1 MRPRQ
6 SRAGISSLRLLWAT
20 ALLLGATAL
29 IPAAASAALEH
40 PFLGSLGEANEPS
53 FTEAQGLAVDQATG
67 DLLVIDAGKREPGEG
82 TISRFKPN
90 GEPAP
95 FSALATNVIDGA
107 GGADKT
113 PQEGLQFRFSEEEQ
127 VAIDDSGGPTDGDIY
142 VTQVGA
148 GVVDIFAPDGSFLGQ
163 LTASGEGPL
172 GEPCGVAVDPV
183 GDVYVADFSGHIH
196 KFANPPVNG
205 ASTELAFPQ
214 ACALAAGAGAT
225 DGFIFPVRFFEGTFG
240 PVAKLDATSGTE
252 AYKVDPGPTTTET
265 VDPASGHLFTAS
277 GSEVKEFDASGTIG
291 ATLLSTI
298 APGGENVTG
307 VAVDA
312 TSGKVYLARKGNP
325 HIEVWGPAALLPKA
339 STAAATLAGTT
350 VTLHGT
356 ISADG
361 GPPASCA
368 FEYVETHANGFKG
381 ATTVPCTPAGP
392 FTGAGT
398 ESVSAEIGPLP
409 EAGYRFRLVAS
420 NANGAK
426 AGDTLFFTTFEVLP
440 GLPDGRAY
448 EMVSPPR
455 KGGEV
460 VPPEPSGKLG
470 SSCEDCLPGGNSP
483 VGPMQSSPDGESVL
497 YLGQPFFDGLAAEP
511 NDYLA
516 TRGGGEWGTA
526 GLSSASTTGHYMA
539 FSADLARGVL
549 AQDLPPLSPQAPTRG
564 GKSFQN
570 LYLQQGGNRQPLITT
585 EPPNRN
591 PREPGEFKIR
601 FATAN
606 AGTSSEPAFEHLLF
620 EANDALTAV
629 VPGVAPAAPDV
640 EAGEKNCTEPGMSCN
655 LYEWVGGQLRLV
667 NVLPGNTAAAASSVI
682 GAGRLLNSRQSPDVD
697 HAISNDGSRIFWSSE
712 ESGELYVRVD
722 GKATLKVPGPGTCKE
737 SEAVQE
743 RACFLTATPDGSKV
757 LLSNGQVYE
766 LNEAGS
772 AYLPTVDLTLD
783 EGEVH
788 QGGFRGI
795 LGAAED
801 LSRVYFV
808 DTAALT
814 GAGVKNANGED
825 AEEGKPNLYAW
836 HGGELGFIGVLLPG
850 DGLFNAERFGAWT
863 ASPSDRTAQV
873 SPDGRYLAFMSAAPL
888 TGYDN
893 SRRGGGICSEAGEAC
908 REVFEYS
915 ADTESLSCA
924 SCNPSG
930 QRPLGGSNLSVI
942 HPEGPPFGL
951 LHNLSP
957 AGDGRLFFE
966 SRDALTPR
974 DVNGEVQDV
983 YEWEPQGVGSCKHA
997 GGCVYLISSGQS
1009 PNDSQFLDSSAGG
1022 RDAFFITRERLLPRD
1037 KDEQYDLYD
1046 ARVGGGF
1053 AEPNT
1058 VPCPSGEACLGPAS
1072 GPGAQQSPASAT
1084 FTGPGNQKPHKQ
1096 KKHHKKKQHKKKQ
1109 RKHQRAA
1116 KHNRGGRR

>member
-53 FTEAQGLAVDQATG
+53 FTEAQGLAVDQSTG
-67 DLLVIDAGKREPGEG
+67 DLLVIDAGHREPGEG

-90 GEPAP
+90 GEPDP

-113 PQEGLQFRFSEEEQ
+113 PQEGLQFKFPESVQ
-127 VAIDDSGGPTDGDIY
+127 MAVDNSGSATDGDIY
-142 VTQVGA
+142 VTQRDA
-148 GVVDIFAPDGSFLGQ
+148 AVVDIFAADGSFLGQ

-172 GEPCGVAVDPV
+172 GSTFGVTVDSA
-183 GDVYVADFSGHIH
+183 GNVYVSDATGHIH

-205 ASTELAFPQ
+205 ASTDFPFSEPR
-214 ACALAAGAGAT
+214 ALAAGAGAT
-225 DGFIFPVRFFEGTFG
+225 AGFVFAEELSSAKI
-240 PVAKLDATSGTE
+240 AKLNGLTGE
-252 AYKVDPGPTTTET
+252 KVFEVSPGPSRTSQFGGLS
-265 VDPASGHLFTAS
+265 VNPASGHLYAATFN
-277 GSEVKEFDASGTIG
+277 EVKEFDASGATG

-312 TSGKVYLARKGNP
+312 TSGKIYLARKGNP

-339 STAAATLAGTT
+339 STAAATVSGTT
-350 VTLHGT
+350 ATLHGT
-356 ISADG
+356 VSADG
-361 GPPASCA
+361 GPPASCF
-368 FEYVETHANGFKG
+368 FEYVETHAKGFKG
-381 ATTVPCTPAGP
+381 AATVPCSPVGP

-420 NANGAK
+420 NANGSK
-426 AGDTLFFTTFEVLP
+426 AGETLFFTTFEVLP
-440 GLPDGRAY
+440 GLPDDRAY
-448 EMVSPPR
+448 EMVSPPQ

-460 VPPEPSGKLG
+460 VPPEPGGALG
-470 SSCEDCLPGGNSP
+470 GSCGDCLPGANTP
-483 VGPMQSSPDGESVL
+483 VGPMQSSADGESVL
-497 YLGQPFFDGLAAEP
+497 YLGQPFFDGLAAAP
-511 NDYLA
+511 SDYRA
-516 TRGGGEWGTA
+516 TRGSGEWGTA
-526 GLSSASTTGHYMA
+526 GLSSGATTGQYQA
-539 FSADLARGVL
+539 FSADLTRGVL
-549 AQDLPPLSPQAPTRG
+549 SQHSPPLSPQAPTRG
-564 GKSFQN
+564 GKGFQN
-570 LYLQQGGNRQPLITT
+570 LYLQQGGNRQPLLTK

-591 PREPGEFKIR
+591 PLEPGEFKIR
-601 FATAN
+601 FAVAN
-606 AGTSSEPAFEHLLF
+606 AGSASEPAFEHLVF
-620 EANDALTAV
+620 EANDALTDT
-629 VPGVAPAAPDV
+629 VPLLAPAAPDV
-640 EAGEKNCTEPGMSCN
+640 EAGERNCTKPGMSCN
-655 LYEWVGGQLRLV
+655 LYEWVGGQLHLV
-667 NVLPGNTAAAASSVI
+667 NVLPGNTTTAASSVI
-682 GAGRLLNSRQSPDVD
+682 GAGRLLNPNQSPDVD

-737 SEAVQE
+737 SEPEEE

-772 AYLPTVDLTLD
+772 AYLPTTDLTLD

-814 GAGVKNANGED
+814 GAGVKNANGEH

-836 HGGELGFIGVLLPG
+836 QEGELGFIGVLLPG
-850 DGLFNAERFGAWT
+850 DGLFGGERFGAWT
-863 ASPSDRTAQV
+863 ASPSSRSAQV
-873 SPDGRYLAFMSAAPL
+873 SPDGRFLAFMSAASL

-893 SRRGGGICSEAGEAC
+893 SSRGGGVCSEEGSAC
-908 REVFEYS
+908 REVFEYA
-915 ADTESLSCA
+915 ADSESLVCA

-930 QRPLGGSNLSVI
+930 QRPLGGSNLSLI
-942 HPEGPPFGL
+942 YPREPSGPPFPQ

-957 AGDGRLFFE
+957 AGNGRLFFE
-966 SRDALTPR
+966 SLDALSPR
-974 DVNGEVQDV
+974 DVNGNIQDV
-983 YEWEPQGVGSCKHA
+983 YEWEPQGVGSCKRA

-1009 PNDSQFLDSSAGG
+1009 ANDSQFLDSSAGG
-1022 RDAFFITRERLLPRD
+1022 RDAFFITRQQLLPRD

-1053 AEPNT
+1053 AEPNA

-1072 GPGAQQSPASAT
+1072 SPGAQQSPASAT
-1084 FTGPGNQKPHKQ
+1084 FTGPGNQKPHKH
-1096 KKHHKKKQHKKKQ
+1096 KHHKKKQHKK
-1109 RKHQRAA
+1109 HRAA
-1116 KHNRGGRR
+1116 KHNRGGKR